1 VSLPEAVEAEPAPEA
16 GSQFLAEIREQPAA
30 LLRLLEHEA
39 DFARVAELMH
49 RRDATTVRMVGHGS
63 SDNAASYGVYAFG
76 LRPHWTAFRD
86 SISLSVHYGMPLEMT
101 GTTAIGLSQSGRT
114 PDVVAYIEGARA
126 NGAFTVALTNEPRSE
141 LAEAAEAVLP
151 LAAGPE
157 QAVAATK
164 TYLNQVAA
172 LGLLASHAAGRGSRF
187 SAGIR
192 LVAEELAELLPVL
205 ERRVLPVASAFA
217 FTGRMFV
224 VGRGPEFATAREIA
238 LKLLETTRIAAE
250 PLTAT
255 DLAHGPVAALD
266 PLFPVWAIASDDETL
281 PAVVEAARRS
291 REAGAA
297 VIASGSAA
305 ASMPDA
311 AFSLPLP
318 NLGSHLLAPL
328 LSVVPG
334 QLFAWALA
342 RARGLDPDRPRGL
355 SKVTLA
361 R

>member
-1 VSLPEAVEAEPAPEA
+1 VSLPEPEPAPDP
-16 GSQFLAEIREQPAA
+16 GSQFLAEIHEQPDA
-30 LLRLLEHEA
+30 LLRLLDHQVEY
-39 DFARVAELMH
+39 ARVAELAQ
-49 RRDATTVRMVGHGS
+49 RRGATTVRMVGHGS

-76 LRPHWTAFRD
+76 LMPRWTAFRD
-86 SISLSVHYGMPLEMT
+86 SISLTVHYGTKLDMA

-114 PDVVAYIEGARA
+114 PDVVAYLEQARR
-126 NGAFTVALTNEPRSE
+126 NGALTVALTNEPSSE
-141 LAEAAEAVLP
+141 LAAVAEAVLP
-151 LAAGPE
+151 LDVGSE
-157 QAVAATK
+157 HAVAATK

-172 LGLLASHAAGRGSRF
+172 LGLLAAHVAGEGPEF
-187 SAGIR
+187 GAGIR
-192 LVAEELAELLPVL
+192 RVADELTRLIPSFERSVILVAG
-205 ERRVLPVASAFA
+205 AFA

-224 VGRGPEFATAREIA
+224 IGRGPEFATAREIA

-281 PAVVEAARRS
+281 SAVVEGAERS
-291 REAGAA
+291 REAGAL
-297 VIASGSAA
+297 VIASGAA
-305 ASMPDA
+305 AAAVPDA
-311 AFSLPLP
+311 AYRLPLP
-318 NLGSHLLAPL
+318 NLGSRLLAPL

>member
-1 VSLPEAVEAEPAPEA
+1 MPEAAPSEPPDPR
-16 GSQFLAEIREQPAA
+16 GRFLGEIHEQPQA

-39 DFARVAELMH
+39 DYRRVADLARE
-49 RRDATTVRMVGHGS
+49 RGASIVRMVGHGS

-76 LRPHWTAFRD
+76 LGPRWTAFRD
-86 SISLSVHYGMPLEMT
+86 SISLTVHYGTTLDMA

-114 PDVVAYIEGARA
+114 PDVITYLERARR
-126 NGAFTVALTNEPRSE
+126 NGAFTVALTNETDSE
-141 LAEAAEAVLP
+141 LAGVAEAVLP
-151 LAAGPE
+151 LTAGQE
-157 QAVAATK
+157 HAVAATK

-172 LGLLASHAAGRGSRF
+172 LGLLAANAAGKGRRF
-187 SAGIR
+187 ADGIR
-192 LVAEELAELLPVL
+192 RVADELTGLLPRL

-224 VGRGPEFATAREIA
+224 IGRGPEFATAREIA

-266 PLFPVWAIASDDETL
+266 PLFPVWAIASNDETL
-281 PAVVEAARRS
+281 SAVIEAAERA
-291 REAGAA
+291 RETGATL
-297 VIASGSAA
+297 IASGAA
-305 ASMPDA
+305 ADAIPDA
-311 AFSLPLP
+311 AYRLPLP
-318 NLGSHLLAPL
+318 DLGSRLLGPL

-342 RARGLDPDRPRGL
+342 RSRGLDPDSPRGL